1 MFISLINTNYY
12 NKTGHTTLSQ
22 ETEYNNEGEWEEDIH
37 ERENELDDLRRQA
50 DATAA
55 KIQALKK
62 LKLVKSKYGQPNYT
76 IDNVVL
82 EEIDEIITKRTT
94 RYPNWEKFVDESLKN
109 TITFWQRPQDMMAV
123 AGKLWKDMTVEMKKE
138 IKKNAADFFMV
149 MDDKF
154 GLHNKVATTVS
165 EIHQVRTRLSNVK
178 FQKPENILYG
188 YYDPEKDTY
197 QTNVIHE
204 TYNRFFP
211 LKLLVTT
218 LASMIHEKMRSDI
231 PGDREWIDY
240 KQFSKEALE
249 FAQEISNKLK
259 KIKSKAGRS
268 ERISTGL
275 PIGFPHNQLPDKIE
289 ASNER
294 FLKCFVGHKGATQV
308 FAGKPIHRGALNETG
323 LVYIREK
330 NKRLEITLSKEGF
343 KFYEMKNPII
353 DGIHHINED
362 ENGKP
367 LPGNFLFK
375 TNDEGSVESKA
386 FSDEEKNFIMKKIIA
401 KFPLENK
408 IVNDI
413 LSAMSAEQELDHHK
427 IDDIISKLTDVDKDK
442 IKIYRMATMGRLA
455 EIGTVNWEIRKGN
468 SGKAE
473 SFYSIPT

>member
-1 MFISLINTNYY
+1 MEIA
-12 NKTGHTTLSQ
+12 
-22 ETEYNNEGEWEEDIH
+22 
-37 ERENELDDLRRQA
+37 ERE
-50 DATAA
+50 
-55 KIQALKK
+55 
-62 LKLVKSKYGQPNYT
+62 
-76 IDNVVL
+76 
-82 EEIDEIITKRTT
+82 EEIERSRLQIARLEALNKEELNDSENGQATYPIEKPMMDEIIDIITTKTT
-94 RYPNWEKFVDESLKN
+94 RYRNWEKFVDESLKN
-109 TITFWQRPQDMMAV
+109 MITFWQRPQDMIPI
-123 AGKLWKDMTVEMKKE
+123 AGKLWKDMTVEMKLE
-138 IKKNAADFFMV
+138 IKKNAPDFYYQ
-149 MDDKF
+149 MDETF
-154 GLHNKVATTVS
+154 GIHNKVATTVS
-165 EIHQVRTRLSNVK
+165 EIHQTRTRLSNVK

-188 YYDPEKDTY
+188 YYDPKKNTY
-197 QTNVIHE
+197 QTDVIHE

-218 LASMIHEKMRSDI
+218 LASMIHKKIDRSDNT
-231 PGDREWIDY
+231 EWIDY
-240 KQFSKEALE
+240 EEFKKEALE

-259 KIKSKAGRS
+259 KIPNAGRS

-275 PIGFPHNQLPDKIE
+275 PIGFPHNQSPDKIE

-294 FLKCFVGHKGATQV
+294 FLKCFVGHKGAPQV
-308 FAGKPIHRGALNETG
+308 FEGISVQRGALNETG

-330 NKRLEITLSKEGF
+330 NKRLEITLSQEGF
-343 KFYEMKNPII
+343 DFYEMKNPII

-367 LPGNFLFK
+367 LPGNFFFK
-375 TNDEGSVESKA
+375 TNDEGSIEPKA

-413 LSAMSAEQELDHHK
+413 VSAMSAEQELDHHK